1 MRATEAVCKVQ
12 HIRVEPTHMSKSVYT
27 HPLGGRAF
35 SSLDDQS
42 SIVNGIPILLDTG
55 ERLLLSF
62 SRDFSLKDHILSF
75 VTNHQD
81 NVASENRWRT
91 KLMKRIGKGFGQVE
105 KLDEAVLALTQQHES
120 LHAMMNQLLQVAGLA
135 R

>member
-1 MRATEAVCKVQ
+1 
-12 HIRVEPTHMSKSVYT
+12 MSKSVYT
-27 HPLGGRAF
+27 HPLAF
-35 SSLDDQS
+35 SSLNDQS

-120 LHAMMNQLLQVAGLA
+120 LHAMMNQLLQVYSP
-135 R
+135 